1 MRFWKFYWRCGNPVV
16 RPITSVRKNTCCR
29 NRCGKERST
38 FSSFWT
44 NQFLTCSRFV
54 PRFTSTSVT
63 HHPVA
68 SRISN
73 LTESNLDPSGQFS
86 KMAPQNIPHSVPKR
100 FGPSII
106 RSTQKDLFYNPSV
119 GSYFPLSIVEYDGMK
134 DTKLVRLWK
143 RTTRFLLVCFT
154 WILWAREVASFHPT
168 TLGRNY
174 QFEKGFCDNLRPT
187 FRHYYLEKRQQF
199 FATTSVATD
208 DDKIKNLTGTNSTP
222 SLFDYRKL
230 PPISDTTRC
239 EVIEAF
245 QGTSKSSNSS
255 DHENEFYFP
264 SPEELAHLPKGDR
277 GGYHIVRQ
285 YTVAVENITSV
296 TNVTN
301 VANATNATSLPQGKN
316 LTLQNALTILDPV
329 NYPTLTRARKACRKG
344 MVLVHRNPKL
354 GKFQNA
360 SNRDTVRHM
369 NISCSSSDLNF
380 KRGNVGDRVEPG
392 DIIGVQLF
400 LGTYRKKQCY
410 PNIEYSRPQFQLP
423 VLYEDDHLAVINK
436 PAGVAVYSETRM
448 SGAGDKTGTRKT
460 VHFALPF
467 ALTPPKKGTSGG
479 ILRRPGIVHRLD
491 KPTSGLLLVAK
502 TKASMD
508 SLKEQF
514 QNREVQ
520 KIYTAIVNGDLM
532 PHQEEYQKQQRNET
546 HNSQNSTEVW
556 NLIDYPQGGKH
567 ALTSWKILKR
577 APSLNARDGF
587 LTMIRIRLHT
597 GRYHQIRRHFAW
609 WCFRP
614 LVGDH
619 LYAGLL
625 QAHHFR
631 KKGLFLS
638 SNGISFLHPVQN
650 DDESD
655 GDKKLR
661 RVEVTIDVPKRF
673 DKLMKAEESWAI
685 HNQKQQNVSKPILD
699 SISSTNKTAV

>member
-1 MRFWKFYWRCGNPVV
+1 M
-16 RPITSVRKNTCCR
+16 SD
-29 NRCGKERST
+29 S
-38 FSSFWT
+38 
-44 NQFLTCSRFV
+44 
-54 PRFTSTSVT
+54 
-63 HHPVA
+63 
-68 SRISN
+68 
-73 LTESNLDPSGQFS
+73 
-86 KMAPQNIPHSVPKR
+86 
-100 FGPSII
+100 
-106 RSTQKDLFYNPSV
+106 
-119 GSYFPLSIVEYDGMK
+119 
-134 DTKLVRLWK
+134 KLVCLRK
-143 RTTRFLLVCFT
+143 RTTRFLLVCFI
-154 WILWAREVASFHPT
+154 WKLWAREVASFHPT
-168 TLGRNY
+168 TLDRSNSFGRSFY
-174 QFEKGFCDNLRPT
+174 DNSQPIPG
-187 FRHYYLEKRQQF
+187 HYNPPKRQLCIK
-199 FATTSVATD
+199 AASVATD
-208 DDKIKNLTGTNSTP
+208 DDKIKDLVTTNSTQ

-245 QGTSKSSNSS
+245 QRTSKSKNSS

-285 YTVAVENITSV
+285 YTVAAENITNV
-296 TNVTN
+296 NNVTN
-301 VANATNATSLPQGKN
+301 VTNATSLPQGKN
-316 LTLQNALTILDPV
+316 LTLQNALTILDPE
-329 NYPTLTRARKACRKG
+329 NYPTMTRARKACRKG

-354 GKFQNA
+354 GKSQNA
-360 SNRDTVRHM
+360 SNPDTVRHA
-369 NISCSSSDLNF
+369 NISCSSNDLNF
-380 KRGNVGDRVEPG
+380 KRGNVGDRVELG

-467 ALTPPKKGTSGG
+467 ALTPPRKGTAGG

-532 PHQEEYQKQQRNET
+532 PHQEEYQQQRRNET
-546 HNSQNSTEVW
+546 RKSQNSTEVW

-609 WCFRP
+609 WCLRP

-638 SNGISFLHPVQN
+638 SNGISFLHPVQH
-650 DDESD
+650 DDKDESD

-685 HNQKQQNVSKPILD
+685 HNQKQQNVSKPLLD